1 MKRTREENNNRIEV
15 AKTEKSG
22 TVGNA
27 QHEAEQRG
35 GATRKHDEQ
44 LC

>member
-1 MKRTREENNNRIEV
+1 MKRIREENNKRIEV

-35 GATRKHDEQ
+35 GATQNDDEQ